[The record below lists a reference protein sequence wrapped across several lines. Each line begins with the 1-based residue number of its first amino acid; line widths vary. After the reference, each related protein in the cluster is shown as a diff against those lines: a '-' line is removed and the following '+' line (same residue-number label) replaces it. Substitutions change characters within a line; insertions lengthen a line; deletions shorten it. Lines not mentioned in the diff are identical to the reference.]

1 MRRWFRKKERKPE
14 DIPEEGLSPQEEAP
28 EEAAAAPAEEGAGGA
43 EEALASGEV
52 VLPAEVIRTPGI
64 EAPPPSES
72 PAAEGDLG
80 GSVFED
86 ETDASLPRRG
96 LFRRLFGP
104 DEPLEETAPVAEA
117 PVSAGEEP
125 PAATAEPLQAG
136 DGESAEE
143 EASVQEAASAAGAVP
158 AGESALSTEVA
169 PPVEV
174 APLGEGPLAAEEVS
188 AGEAAPA
195 AKSASAGDLSPVVEP
210 PPVVDFTPPPSEELP
225 PDMAAAEEEPII
237 ELEDEYKEG
246 EAVVETKKRRFRRF
260 RERLVRTRQSLAGG
274 LERLFL
280 GRREVDAEV
289 LEELEEILI
298 TADLGVDTA
307 LRLVEVI
314 RDRVKRR
321 ELKDAARLKE
331 ALREEMVAIL
341 TGPPPP
347 VRTAKPWVILMVGV
361 NGVGKTTTIAKLA
374 HQDRHRGFT
383 TLLIAGDTFRAAAVE
398 QLEIWGERVGAQVIK
413 QKTGADPAS
422 VVFDGLDAAQA
433 RQVDCVYVDTAGRLH
448 TKVNLME
455 ELKKIHRTAAKKL
468 PGAPHET
475 LLILDATTG
484 QNALSQARLF
494 HEAVGV
500 TGVILTKLDGTA
512 KGGMA
517 LAVAH
522 ETGLPI
528 RYAGVGEGMDDLQ
541 PFDPEAFVAAILD

>member
-1 MRRWFRKKERKPE
+1 MRRWFRKKERTPE
-14 DIPEEGLSPQEEAP
+14 DMPEEALISQEEAS
-28 EEAAAAPAEEGAGGA
+28 EENGVALAEEGAEVA
-43 EEALASGEV
+43 EEAL
-52 VLPAEVIRTPGI
+52 TPEA
-64 EAPPPSES
+64 EAPPAEETQAPELDLQSPPEA
-72 PAAEGDLG
+72 PAAEDDAG
-80 GSVFED
+80 GPVPEA
-86 ETDASLPRRG
+86 ETAPASPRRG
-96 LFRRLFGP
+96 LFRRLFGS
-104 DEPLEETAPVAEA
+104 DEPLEEPAPVAEA
-117 PVSAGEEP
+117 PVP
-125 PAATAEPLQAG
+125 
-136 DGESAEE
+136 SAEE
-143 EASVQEAASAAGAVP
+143 PLAAAEEVVPAAEEPLPAAADAVSAPAELQAAMQEAVP
-158 AGESALSTEVA
+158 AGEGEVLEGEA
-169 PPVEV
+169 PPEEGAAAG
-174 APLGEGPLAAEEVS
+174 APAGEGAPAEDLGMGAEP
-188 AGEAAPA
+188 AAPVP
-195 AKSASAGDLSPVVEP
+195 LPLVEP
-210 PPVVDFTPPPSEELP
+210 PPLSPADPLEVMAPEDEEFIIDL
-225 PDMAAAEEEPII
+225 EEEIT
-237 ELEDEYKEG
+237 E
-246 EAVVETKKRRFRRF
+246 EAALETKKRRFRRF

-321 ELKDAARLKE
+321 ELRDAARLKE

-341 TGPPPP
+341 TGPPAPR
-347 VRTAKPWVILMVGV
+347 RTAKPWVILMVGV

-374 HQDRHRGFT
+374 HQDRGRGLT
-383 TLLIAGDTFRAAAVE
+383 PLLIAGDTFRAAAVE

-413 QKTGADPAS
+413 QKSGADPAS

-433 RQVDCVYVDTAGRLH
+433 RQVDVVYVDTAGRLH

-455 ELKKIHRTAAKKL
+455 ELKKIHRTMAKKL
-468 PGAPHET
+468 PGTPHET

>member
-1 MRRWFRKKERKPE
+1 MRRWFRKKDRKP
-14 DIPEEGLSPQEEAP
+14 DDVPEEGLIPEEEAP
-28 EEAAAAPAEEGAGGA
+28 GEAG
-43 EEALASGEV
+43 
-52 VLPAEVIRTPGI
+52 VLPAEESTPAPSA
-64 EAPPPSES
+64 EAPWAGVEAPSAEESRASELETLSPPEAL
-72 PAAEGDLG
+72 AAEGDARG
-80 GSVFED
+80 PVS
-86 ETDASLPRRG
+86 ETEAAPSAPRRG
-96 LFRRLFGP
+96 LFQRLFGP
-104 DEPLEETAPVAEA
+104 EEPLEEPAPAAEA
-117 PVSAGEEP
+117 TVVTGEEP
-125 PAATAEPLQAG
+125 LATTAEPVAAG
-136 DGESAEE
+136 ERARATEGAPAVEGAPVGEGALAAE
-143 EASVQEAASAAGAVP
+143 EASVQEAAPVGEIAPRA
-158 AGESALSTEVA
+158 ESAPT
-169 PPVEV
+169 
-174 APLGEGPLAAEEVS
+174 GQ
-188 AGEAAPA
+188 AAPA
-195 AKSASAGDLSPVVEP
+195 EDLGMGAEPAAPVPLPPVEP
-210 PPVVDFTPPPSEELP
+210 PPLSPAEPLEV
-225 PDMAAAEEEPII
+225 MAPADEEPII

-246 EAVVETKKRRFRRF
+246 EAAAQTKKRRFRRF

-298 TADLGVDTA
+298 TADLGVETA

-321 ELKDAARLKE
+321 ELRDAARLKE

-341 TGPPPP
+341 TGPPAPM
-347 VRTAKPWVILMVGV
+347 RTAKPWVILLVGV

-374 HQDRHRGFT
+374 HQDRGRGLT
-383 TLLIAGDTFRAAAVE
+383 PLLIAGDTFRAAAVE

-433 RQVDCVYVDTAGRLH
+433 RQVDVVYVDTAGRLH

-455 ELKKIHRTAAKKL
+455 ELKKVHRTAAKKL